1 MQSVLIRGG
10 CGYADT
16 SDLIGDIMDI
26 VLIFKI
32 GAIGIAVAVLNQVL
46 SRSGRDEYAMLT
58 TLSGVL
64 VVVMMLIPY
73 LADLFSDLKR
83 LMDF

>member
-1 MQSVLIRGG
+1 MQGLLVSTG

-16 SDLIGDIMDI
+16 SDVIGEIMDI

-73 LADLFSDLKR
+73 LADLFSDLKK